1 MSGEWKNGEQGL
13 APLALDRGASS
24 VPDRALPLRDGA
36 LPTPGGASPVQ
47 GEALPTAGEEF
58 VVGGEKTHAVI
69 HRMTRRC
76 WGWDYRQRAIYM
88 ITLVQRDR
96 REPLLGRLE
105 VADGRGGW
113 VTPVKAKSLGLR
125 PEQIEA
131 RVVLSELGAAI
142 LAHWKRI
149 GDYTPEIKPLYCQI
163 MPDHLHAILEVTR
176 PMARPLGN
184 AIGGFK
190 TGCEKI
196 YRELALSAQN
206 KELALSAKG
215 KGGAIAELGRLWAE
229 GFQDSI
235 LFRDG
240 QLENMFNYQRDN
252 PRRLAIKRLFP
263 DLFRVVSELRVGLV
277 LRLAPQTQHRAPQT
291 QLGALQAQHRAL
303 LAQHEASQ
311 PRLQGV
317 EAAGVVATA
326 QAVGCFAALG
336 NRFLL
341 DGQLLQ
347 VQVSRSDFRYKRMP
361 KPGGGLKIARDEKGV
376 PQIDFTSAAFDQ
388 KCERLLA
395 AAKHGTT
402 LISPCVSDGE
412 REIARRALEARL
424 KLVTLANK
432 GFSPLAKP
440 SGRYFDACADGR
452 LLMLAPAAWPYVP
465 GEKKMTREDALV
477 LNRLAQALAGVGA
490 AEINYHGVTFEH
502 VDDMAL
508 RAVKGGGD
516 EC

>member
-1 MSGEWKNGEQGL
+1 M
-13 APLALDRGASS
+13 
-24 VPDRALPLRDGA
+24 
-36 LPTPGGASPVQ
+36 
-47 GEALPTAGEEF
+47 
-58 VVGGEKTHAVI
+58 
-69 HRMTRRC
+69 
-76 WGWDYRQRAIYM
+76 
-88 ITLVQRDR
+88 
-96 REPLLGRLE
+96 
-105 VADGRGGW
+105 
-113 VTPVKAKSLGLR
+113 
-125 PEQIEA
+125 
-131 RVVLSELGAAI
+131 VLSELGAAI

-149 GDYTPEIKPLYCQI
+149 GDYTPEIKPLYCQV

-196 YRELALSAQN
+196 YRELALSTQDKGLALSTRDKGLALSTQD
-206 KELALSAKG
+206 KGLALSAQD
-215 KGGAIAELGRLWAE
+215 KGGAVSELGRLWAE

-240 QLENMFNYQRDN
+240 QLANMFNYQRDN

-263 DLFRVVSELRVGLV
+263 DLFRVVGELRAV
-277 LRLAPQTQHRAPQT
+277 LRLAPQPQRGSPQT
-291 QLGALQAQHRAL
+291 QGDTRAQCA
-303 LAQHEASQ
+303 
-311 PRLQGV
+311 V
-317 EAAGVVATA
+317 AAGAVTTA

-336 NRFLL
+336 NCFLL
-341 DGQLLQ
+341 EGQLLQ
-347 VQVSRSDFRYKRMP
+347 VQVSRRDFRYKRIP
-361 KPGGGLKIARDEKGV
+361 KPGGGLKIARDGKGV
-376 PQIDFTSAAFDQ
+376 PQIDFTSASFDQ

-395 AAKHGTT
+395 AAKHGAA

-440 SGRYFDACADGR
+440 GGRYFDACAEGR
-452 LLMLAPAAWPYVP
+452 LLMLAPIAWPYEP

-477 LNRLAQALAGVGA
+477 LNRLAQALAGAGS
-490 AEINYHGVTFEH
+490 AEINYHGVTFKR

-508 RAVKGGGD
+508 RAVRR
-516 EC
+516 

>member
-1 MSGEWKNGEQGL
+1 MTKEH
-13 APLALDRGASS
+13 ATIDA
-24 VPDRALPLRDGA
+24 
-36 LPTPGGASPVQ
+36 
-47 GEALPTAGEEF
+47 
-58 VVGGEKTHAVI
+58 VGGENAHAVI

-76 WGWDYRQRAIYM
+76 RGWDYRQRAIYM
-88 ITLVQRDR
+88 ITLVQRER
-96 REPLLGRLE
+96 REPLLARLE
-105 VADGRGGW
+105 VADGHDGW
-113 VTPVKAKSLGLR
+113 VTAAAAKSLGLR
-125 PEQIEA
+125 PEAVEA

-149 GDYTPEIKPLYCQI
+149 GDYTPEIRPLYCQV
-163 MPDHLHAILEVTR
+163 MPDHLHAILEVSR

-196 YRELALSAQN
+196 YRELALSTRD
-206 KELALSAKG
+206 
-215 KGGAIAELGRLWAE
+215 KGGAVSEVGRLWAE

-240 QLENMFNYQRDN
+240 QLANMFNYQRDN

-263 DLFRVVSELRVGLV
+263 DLFRVVGELRTV
-277 LRLAPQTQHRAPQT
+277 LRLAPQPQRGSPQT
-291 QLGALQAQHRAL
+291 QGDTRVQCA
-303 LAQHEASQ
+303 
-311 PRLQGV
+311 V
-317 EAAGVVATA
+317 AAGAVTTA

-336 NRFLL
+336 NCFLL

-347 VQVSRSDFRYKRMP
+347 VQVSRRDFRYKRIP
-361 KPGGGLKIARDEKGV
+361 KPGGGLKIARDGNGV
-376 PQIDFTSAAFDQ
+376 PQIDFTSASFDQ

-395 AAKHGTT
+395 AAKHGAA

-412 REIARRALEARL
+412 REIARRALDARL

-440 SGRYFDACADGR
+440 GGRYFDACADGR
-452 LLMLAPAAWPYVP
+452 LLMLAPIAWPYEP

-477 LNRLAQALAGVGA
+477 LNRLAQALAGVGS
-490 AEINYHGVTFEH
+490 AEINYHGVTFKR

-508 RAVKGGGD
+508 RAVRR
-516 EC
+516 